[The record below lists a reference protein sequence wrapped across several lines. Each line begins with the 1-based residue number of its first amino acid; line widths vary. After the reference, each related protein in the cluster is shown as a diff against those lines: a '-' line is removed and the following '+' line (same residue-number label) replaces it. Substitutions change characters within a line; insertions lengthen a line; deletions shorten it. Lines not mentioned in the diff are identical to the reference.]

1 MQQEFEL
8 TQQVADAVGKS
19 RSAIANLLRLLQLTE
34 PVRLLLER
42 GDLEM
47 GHARSL
53 LVLEGE
59 KQLTSAREVVA
70 KGLSVRQTEELVK
83 KAQQTPKDEV
93 IPAIDTD
100 IDSLQNRL
108 SETIGAVVT
117 IKHATKGK
125 GKLVINYSSLDQLDG
140 IIARLDA

>member
-1 MQQEFEL
+1 
-8 TQQVADAVGKS
+8 
-19 RSAIANLLRLLQLTE
+19 
-34 PVRLLLER
+34 
-42 GDLEM
+42 M

-70 KGLSVRQTEELVK
+70 KGLSVSQTEELVK

-93 IPAIDTD
+93 IPAIDAD

-117 IKHATKGK
+117 IKQATKGK

>member
-1 MQQEFEL
+1 
-8 TQQVADAVGKS
+8 
-19 RSAIANLLRLLQLTE
+19 
-34 PVRLLLER
+34 
-42 GDLEM
+42 
-47 GHARSL
+47 
-53 LVLEGE
+53 
-59 KQLTSAREVVA
+59 
-70 KGLSVRQTEELVK
+70 LVK

-93 IPAIDTD
+93 IPAIDAD

>member
-1 MQQEFEL
+1 
-8 TQQVADAVGKS
+8 
-19 RSAIANLLRLLQLTE
+19 
-34 PVRLLLER
+34 
-42 GDLEM
+42 M

-93 IPAIDTD
+93 IPAIDAD

>member
-1 MQQEFEL
+1 
-8 TQQVADAVGKS
+8 
-19 RSAIANLLRLLQLTE
+19 
-34 PVRLLLER
+34 
-42 GDLEM
+42 M

-93 IPAIDTD
+93 IPAIDAD

-117 IKHATKGK
+117 IKQATKGK

>member
-1 MQQEFEL
+1 M
-8 TQQVADAVGKS
+8 
-19 RSAIANLLRLLQLTE
+19 
-34 PVRLLLER
+34 
-42 GDLEM
+42 
-47 GHARSL
+47 
-53 LVLEGE
+53 
-59 KQLTSAREVVA
+59 A
-70 KGLSVRQTEELVK
+70 KKLDKEELVK

-93 IPAIDTD
+93 IPAIDAD

-117 IKHATKGK
+117 IKQATKGK